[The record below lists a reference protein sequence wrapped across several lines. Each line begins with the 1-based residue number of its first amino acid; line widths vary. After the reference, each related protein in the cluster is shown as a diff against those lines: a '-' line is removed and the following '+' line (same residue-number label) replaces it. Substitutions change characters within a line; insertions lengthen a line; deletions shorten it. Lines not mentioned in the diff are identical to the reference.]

1 MTVIDSSRAALRAPA
16 ASASLAILLA
26 VSFCHLLNDVM
37 QSLFI
42 AIYPMLK
49 DEYRLNFWQI
59 GLLTM
64 AFQITASLL
73 QPFIGPLH
81 G

>member
-1 MTVIDSSRAALRAPA
+1 MTAIDSVRSALRTPV

-37 QSLFI
+37 QSLLA

-49 DEYRLNFWQI
+49 HDYGLDFWQI

-64 AFQITASLL
+64 AFQVTASLL
-73 QPFIGPLH
+73 QPFIGQFH
-81 G
+81 